1 MSIQYISALDMPNS
15 GKQHIVIDIDE
26 LYLDKNNPRFAS
38 SKLIQ
43 SSDTVASQDS
53 IIRYL
58 VEYAK
63 IIDLAKSIVKQQ
75 GLYDEEWIAC
85 YRDSENHIIVLE
97 GNRRVAACKL
107 LLSKDYEFKDIKQKY
122 LLHTLTD
129 KESVCKI
136 KAVLYDDSEAAQN
149 YIASKHTNPSIEEWS
164 VPEQCQYYLSL
175 FNQGYTTKDIA
186 IRMGIENTKKVTDRI
201 KDYKQFLSVFNLL
214 NTNSPEKT
222 IHIEEVNMLP
232 IAQKF
237 LNVLA
242 SDKSEVGLHL
252 DFDKNTLQYMPKP
265 FLKNLYNEIL
275 LLVGEAFLLRPVYGK
290 KDITERNK
298 DAHYRVTTD
307 EIKSTKMTVSLI
319 KNDIRIP
326 GLWAKIQEYQKLAF
340 HNPDPSETDTGS
352 DTSSPKDGDSA
363 PGNTAGPADTNG
375 NTSSGTTDTNAG
387 SSADGTAGTV
397 PPASGNRGSKNQ
409 IPYFFQGL
417 DTKKLNPNDPDAHGM
432 LYLCKELA
440 DFSSKRL
447 VEKYPVCTAFLIRAA
462 IEQALTYYAKKHQR
476 LDNHRLIHDDL
487 LSSNNDYEK
496 LSVIIKIYKKNLANY
511 IPDSHVQNY
520 FKHIF
525 GDYVPN
531 TANDSYT
538 LDSLN
543 WVVHR
548 PSEYH
553 LSPQELDSLAHR
565 GLLAIINYLIS

>member
-122 LLHTLTD
+122 LLHTLAD

-237 LNVLA
+237 LDILWLYK
-242 SDKSEVGLHL
+242 KS
-252 DFDKNTLQYMPKP
+252 N
-265 FLKNLYNEIL
+265 
-275 LLVGEAFLLRPVYGK
+275 FLLPDIDIQFHPVYCNPAAVHLHSH
-290 KDITERNK
+290 DPRT
-298 DAHYRVTTD
+298 
-307 EIKSTKMTVSLI
+307 
-319 KNDIRIP
+319 P
-326 GLWAKIQEYQKLAF
+326 GILNLSK
-340 HNPDPSETDTGS
+340 
-352 DTSSPKDGDSA
+352 
-363 PGNTAGPADTNG
+363 
-375 NTSSGTTDTNAG
+375 
-387 SSADGTAGTV
+387 V
-397 PPASGNRGSKNQ
+397 P
-409 IPYFFQGL
+409 
-417 DTKKLNPNDPDAHGM
+417 
-432 LYLCKELA
+432 
-440 DFSSKRL
+440 
-447 VEKYPVCTAFLIRAA
+447 
-462 IEQALTYYAKKHQR
+462 
-476 LDNHRLIHDDL
+476 
-487 LSSNNDYEK
+487 
-496 LSVIIKIYKKNLANY
+496 
-511 IPDSHVQNY
+511 
-520 FKHIF
+520 
-525 GDYVPN
+525 
-531 TANDSYT
+531 
-538 LDSLN
+538 
-543 WVVHR
+543 
-548 PSEYH
+548 
-553 LSPQELDSLAHR
+553 
-565 GLLAIINYLIS
+565 